1 MDFAITNNN
10 SFFEIG
16 AFDAK
21 TYFSELL
28 RKVQEGAVFNISKN
42 GKRVAVLQ
50 GVQSAKN
57 EAALNAHK
65 RILDRSKKMKD
76 LRKKN
81 GLEAITYS
89 ELKELKNAGRN
100 Y

>member
-1 MDFAITNNN
+1 MDFAMNNNN
-10 SFFEIG
+10 SFFDIG

-50 GVQSAKN
+50 GVQTVKN
-57 EAALNAHK
+57 EAAWNAHQ
-65 RILDRSKKMKD
+65 RIIARSKKMKEN
-76 LRKKN
+76 RKKN
-81 GLEAITYS
+81 GLEAISYS
-89 ELKELKNAGRN
+89 ELKELKNEGRK